1 MPALRP
7 QHLELAYGLDPRLE
21 QRPCLAADAGALVGA
36 YAVAHLVG
44 GGQQFV
50 FLPRHKIEAIR
61 AGTKEGATRCLRA
74 NGIPFVVRADQWPTT
89 TWEALHRALSGGGS
103 ARPDATPPGAGDGFN
118 LDALR

>member
-1 MPALRP
+1 MAKRPPPPEAVGHYLSPA
-7 QHLELAYGLDPRLE
+7 D
-21 QRPCLAADAGALVGA
+21 
-36 YAVAHLVG
+36 
-44 GGQQFV
+44 
-50 FLPRHKIEAIR
+50 IR
-61 AGTKEGATRCLRA
+61 GFTGAGTKEGATRCLRA